1 MDEKMV
7 LDWLFSDL
15 DELIDF
21 DGYMDK
27 QGLKNMREES
37 ILRLAISMED
47 QAPTTIDKYIC
58 KLAECV
64 FVNIKTRPLSWQKE
78 VFFP

>member
-27 QGLKNMREES
+27 QEE
-37 ILRLAISMED
+37 
-47 QAPTTIDKYIC
+47 
-58 KLAECV
+58 
-64 FVNIKTRPLSWQKE
+64 IK
-78 VFFP
+78 

>member
-27 QGLKNMREES
+27 QQQSNL
-37 ILRLAISMED
+37 ILRKDE
-47 QAPTTIDKYIC
+47 
-58 KLAECV
+58 
-64 FVNIKTRPLSWQKE
+64 
-78 VFFP
+78 